1 MVTWI
6 PSIYHRFTSTMDP
19 MAMKQWPP
27 VDPAWLGSGGAS
39 VPGDHPLGAAAHRFG
54 RGHSTGGFGG
64 SDGGGPGGGAKKG
77 ATKRGQKRGS
87 LEASEIFR
95 IYQNL

>member
-6 PSIYHRFTSTMDP
+6 PSIYHTFTSTMDP
-19 MAMKQWPP
+19 MAMKQLPP
-27 VDPAWLGSGGAS
+27 VDPAWLGSGGAA
-39 VPGDHPLGAAAHRFG
+39 VPGYHPLGAAAHRFG
-54 RGHSTGGFGG
+54 RSNSTGGFGG
-64 SDGGGPGGGAKKG
+64 SDGGGRWGQ
-77 ATKRGQKRGS
+77 KRGQKRGS